1 MSEKSQMGKQA
12 KIDDIIAA
20 WSDGADF
27 DTILEYAEQK
37 YAEWLEVQSDEFIN
51 ETHKEFCGDW
61 VEPEPTI
68 RVIET

>member
-1 MSEKSQMGKQA
+1 MTKET
-12 KIDDIIAA
+12 KIEDLIAA

-37 YAEWLEVQSDEFIN
+37 YAEWLEVHSDEWIN
-51 ETHKEFCGDW
+51 ETHKELSTW

>member
-1 MSEKSQMGKQA
+1 MSEKSQISKQV
-12 KIDDIIAA
+12 KIDDLIAA

-37 YAEWLEVQSDEFIN
+37 YAEWLEVQSDEWIN
-51 ETHKEFCGDW
+51 ETHKEFCTW

>member
-1 MSEKSQMGKQA
+1 MGKQA
-12 KIDDIIAA
+12 KIEDLIAA

-51 ETHKEFCGDW
+51 ETHKEF
-61 VEPEPTI
+61 
-68 RVIET
+68 